1 MDWRQYQEMASQTV
15 AYPGAEWD
23 HLGIFYATFGLVDE
37 VAEVYE
43 ALDSAEDALY
53 LLQNISPVASDKLKA
68 ELSDCLWYVA
78 RIVAEWR
85 LDWDALET
93 EVKELQDKIEP
104 QSLIESYHL
113 MIVSAGN
120 ICGVAKKYLRDEDFH
135 LNAPSQAKRTQVQFL
150 LANAL
155 VGLYNMLYLLNLS
168 LDELMQINLDKLFS
182 RKKRGKLHGEGDNR

>member
-43 ALDSAEDALY
+43 ALDYDPDTS
-53 LLQNISPVASDKLKA
+53 VVVGDKLKS

-78 RIVAEWR
+78 RIVVEWR

-93 EVKELQDKIEP
+93 EVKELQGKIEP
-104 QSLIESYHL
+104 RDLIESYHL

-120 ICGVAKKYLRDEDFH
+120 ICGVAKKYLRDEGFH